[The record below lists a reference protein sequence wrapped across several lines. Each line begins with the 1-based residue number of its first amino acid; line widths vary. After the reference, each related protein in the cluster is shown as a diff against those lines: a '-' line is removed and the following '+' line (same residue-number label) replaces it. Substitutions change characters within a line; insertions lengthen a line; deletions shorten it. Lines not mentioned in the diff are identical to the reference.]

1 MADLASVRL
10 LSPDD
15 RVDIKFTHSLL
26 WGPDQPRHALALN
39 LMFKPSFQIDADLSP
54 LENLDQMLWDLE
66 QMVGEDLEHEDPRV
80 ASALEEIESM
90 AHRLLDS
97 ARAFQPI
104 GQISTLTILDTMV
117 PIEEKARKGWLE
129 NDIAQRSLELRLLK
143 EASARI
149 FHQIKRLKEFI
160 GVVRTLEMHGATR
173 VYLEEMSALYL
184 DGRTLSVYMIA
195 RSTLEESLKGKLENT
210 GLLDDLLSEPTLP
223 KRSGWP
229 GLARMITFA
238 HAEGILSST
247 RLRDEAMKLKNWGDH
262 AVHDHNKLVESGAE
276 PLAAIK
282 SLSAVLKDL
291 SRPRA

>member
-1 MADLASVRL
+1 
-10 LSPDD
+10 
-15 RVDIKFTHSLL
+15 
-26 WGPDQPRHALALN
+26 
-39 LMFKPSFQIDADLSP
+39 MFKSSFQIDADLSP

-80 ASALEEIESM
+80 ASALVEIESM
-90 AHRLLDS
+90 AQRLFDS

-129 NDIAQRSLELRLLK
+129 NDIAQRSLEVRLLK

-149 FHQIKRLKEFI
+149 FHQIQRLQEFI

-195 RSTLEESLKGKLENT
+195 RAALEESLKGKLESSS
-210 GLLDDLLSEPTLP
+210 LLEAMRAELRTES
-223 KRSGWP
+223 RSGWP
-229 GLARMITFA
+229 DLKELITFA
-238 HAEGILSST
+238 HTKGLLST
-247 RLRDEAMKLKNWGDH
+247 PYLKDEAHKLRKWGND
-262 AVHDHNKLVESGAE
+262 AVHDHNALVASGAE

-282 SLSAVLKDL
+282 SLSAVLRDL
-291 SRPRA
+291 SRTRA